1 MAEKKKEQF
10 GSSIGFVFTMIGMAF
25 GLGAIWRFPY
35 VTAQSGGGAFVLM
48 FLIITLVLAVPAGMA
63 EIAFARKMH
72 SGPVVAFKKV
82 LGNKLG
88 RIAWIYPII
97 PTGLNMFY
105 MVVTAWTLAYIC
117 FSVFYGNEIMADPV
131 GFFNNFSDNR
141 IAVFAW
147 TVVTILLNALILWK
161 GIQGGVEKFC
171 KYGIP
176 LLFVILG
183 LLMIRVLT
191 LPNIA
196 AGIQLFVEPDWSQ
209 MLNFSMWARATGM
222 ALFAIGLG
230 PAALMA
236 YGAYLPEDSDI
247 PTDFLTVAFWNLL
260 GCILSG
266 LIIVPAVV
274 AFGLDLNSGPNLTFI
289 TLPFVF
295 AQLPFSIVIALGFF
309 AAMALGAFSSS
320 VGIMENSVTTVSGGL
335 GWSRKKTIIF
345 ITIITILG
353 AIPCIWSEKFLA
365 AMDFFIGDV
374 GYTLTASVMAIL
386 LAWYVGAKKVREEWI
401 KPGSTFAIP
410 ALYDPLYKYII
421 CPVLVLL
428 FVQSCMNIPKILSS
442 IFM

>member
-141 IAVFAW
+141 MAVFAW

-428 FVQSCMNIPKILSS
+428 FVQFCMNIPKILSS

>member
-1 MAEKKKEQF
+1 MGDKKEKF

-48 FLIITLVLAVPAGMA
+48 FLIITMVLAVPAGMA
-63 EIAFARKMH
+63 EIALARKMH
-72 SGPVVAFKKV
+72 SGPIIAFKKI
-82 LGNKLG
+82 LGEKWG

-97 PTGLNMFY
+97 PAGLNMFY

-117 FSVFYGNEIMADPV
+117 FSLFYGDEIMADPV
-131 GFFNNFSDNR
+131 GFFNAFSENR
-141 IAVFAW
+141 MAVFAW

-161 GIQGGVEKFC
+161 GIKSGVERFC

-176 LLFVILG
+176 LLFVILV

-191 LPNIA
+191 LPNIE
-196 AGIQLFVEPDWSQ
+196 AGIELFVKPDWSQ
-209 MLNFSMWARATGM
+209 MLNFSMWSRATGM

-236 YGAYLPEDSDI
+236 YGAYLPDDSDI
-247 PTDFLTVAFWNLL
+247 PTDFMTVAFWNLL
-260 GCILSG
+260 GCLLSG

-295 AQLPFSIVIALGFF
+295 AQLPFSVVIAFGFF
-309 AAMALGAFSSS
+309 LAMALGAFSSS
-320 VGIMENSVTTVSGGL
+320 VGIMENSVTTISGGL
-335 GWSRKKTIIF
+335 GWGRKNTILF
-345 ITIITILG
+345 ITVITIVG
-353 AIPCIWSEKFLA
+353 AIPCIWSERFLA

-374 GYTLTASVMAIL
+374 GYTLTATIMAVL
-386 LAWYVGAKKVREEWI
+386 LAWYVGAKKVRTKWI
-401 KPGSTFAIP
+401 QQGCHFRIPGI
-410 ALYDPLYKYII
+410 YDLLYKYLI
-421 CPVLVLL
+421 CPILFLL
-428 FVQSCMNIPKILSS
+428 FIQSCLNIPDVLHKIFL
-442 IFM
+442 